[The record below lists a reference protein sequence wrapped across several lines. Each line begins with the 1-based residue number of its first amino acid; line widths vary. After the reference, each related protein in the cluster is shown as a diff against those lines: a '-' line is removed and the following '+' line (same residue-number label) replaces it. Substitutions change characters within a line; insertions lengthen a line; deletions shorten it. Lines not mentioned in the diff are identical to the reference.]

1 MARVGLKFAV
11 YEWAPHMP
19 HLLYTPYSEIL
30 SQRGWMGTRI
40 RKVTLNGGFTC
51 PNRDGT
57 KAQGGCTFCDNR
69 SFSPSAG
76 DRGKSVSDQLDQG
89 IAFLRSRFK
98 AEKFIAYFQTYSG
111 TYAPVDRLR
120 SLYMQAL
127 AHPDVIGLAIGTRP
141 DCITPEIADLLEEM
155 GKRTYLS
162 LEIGLQSS
170 FDTSLELVNRAHTFK
185 DFSQAM
191 DLCDGRGFE
200 ICIHVILGLPG
211 ESAFHYRRTA
221 CSLIRW
227 KYHSLKIHPLH
238 VVKGTVLARQYEDGK
253 YLPLEKNIYVQ
264 GLVDFL
270 ERVPPLVGI
279 QRFTGDAPE
288 SMLLA
293 PLWCRDKSVLQEAM
307 LAEFLD
313 RGTWQGYALGYPKRI
328 LEPECFNLNLKTVD
342 PTRNPVH

>member
-1 MARVGLKFAV
+1 
-11 YEWAPHMP
+11 MP
-19 HLLYTPYSEIL
+19 NSLYTPYSEIL
-30 SQRGWMGTRI
+30 SRRGWAGTRI

-51 PNRDGT
+51 PNLDGT
-57 KAQGGCTFCDNR
+57 KARGGCTFCDNR

-76 DRGKSVSDQLDQG
+76 DRGKAIPDQLEQG
-89 IAFLRSRFK
+89 ITYLRARLK

-111 TYAPVDRLR
+111 TYAPVEKLR
-120 SLYMQAL
+120 ALYMQAL

-141 DCITPEIADLLEEM
+141 DCITPEIADLLAEL
-155 GKRTYLS
+155 GKKTYLS
-162 LEIGLQSS
+162 LELGLQSS
-170 FDTSLELVNRAHTFK
+170 FDATLERVNRAHNFE

-211 ESAFHYRRTA
+211 ETAFHYRRTA

-238 VVKGTVLARQYEDGK
+238 VVKGTVLARQFENGQYI
-253 YLPLEKNIYVQ
+253 PMEKKSYVQ

-270 ERVPPLVGI
+270 ERVPPQVGI

-293 PLWCRDKSVLQEAM
+293 PLWCRDKSKLQEAM
-307 LAEFLD
+307 LAEFHERD
-313 RGTWQGYALGYPKRI
+313 TWQGYALGYPKNI
-328 LEPECFNLNLKTVD
+328 AHLETID
-342 PTRNPVH
+342 PARDPVH